1 MFLEQTINGLA
12 VGSVYALVAV
22 GYSLIFGVLRIL
34 NLAHA
39 SFYAFTGNIM
49 LVMIGLHL
57 GIVPALIAAIIL
69 TGILASLFNAGLLAP
84 LREKQVPNIIHMI
97 TAIGFSYVLD
107 NLMIA
112 FLGSDR
118 KSFPNIFPTKIF
130 QIGGAKIQSS
140 QIVMLAVSLIL
151 LLILSLI
158 VNHTKLGLGMRA
170 SEQNPKAANLM
181 GINVKRT
188 ITITFFLSGVYAAL
202 AGFLI
207 SGYYQMAY
215 PTMGVMVGTKAFVS
229 AVVGGIGVLYGSVVG
244 GLLIGL
250 AECYI
255 VMLLGANVKDAV
267 SFVILILVLLV
278 LPNGLFGKKQVTK
291 I

>member
-49 LVMIGLHL
+49 LVLIGLHF
-57 GIVPALIAAIIL
+57 GIVPALIVAIIL
-69 TGILASLFNAGLLAP
+69 TGLLASLFNAGLLAP

-97 TAIGFSYVLD
+97 TAIGFSYVID
-107 NLMIA
+107 NLLIA

-140 QIVMLAVSLIL
+140 PIVMLAVSLIL
-151 LLILSLI
+151 LLVLSLI

-229 AVVGGIGVLYGSVVG
+229 AGGGRPAHRPCRVLYRHASGRQRQGCGFFRYTDPGSSGSSERPVRQEAG
-244 GLLIGL
+244 YKNLRRG
-250 AECYI
+250 CH
-255 VMLLGANVKDAV
+255 
-267 SFVILILVLLV
+267 
-278 LPNGLFGKKQVTK
+278 GKHKE
-291 I
+291 

>member
-1 MFLEQTINGLA
+1 MFIEQTINGLA

-39 SFYAFTGNIM
+39 SFYAFAANM
-49 LVMIGLHL
+49 LFVILSMRV
-57 GIVPALIAAIIL
+57 GIVPALIVAVIL
-69 TGILASLFNAGLLAP
+69 TGLLASAFNAGLLAP
-84 LREKQVPNIIHMI
+84 LREKQVPGIIHMI
-97 TAIGFSYVLD
+97 TAIGFSYVID
-107 NLMIA
+107 NMLIA

-118 KSFPNIFPTKIF
+118 KSFPDFFPTAI
-130 QIGGAKIQSS
+130 IRVGNAKIQSS
-140 QIVMLAVSLIL
+140 QIVMLVISLVL
-151 LLILSLI
+151 LAILSFI

-181 GINVKRT
+181 GVNVKRT
-188 ITITFFLSGVYAAL
+188 ITITFFISGVYASL

-207 SGYYQMAY
+207 SSYYQMVY
-215 PTMGVMVGTKAFVS
+215 PTMGVVIGTKAFVS
-229 AVVGGIGVLYGSVVG
+229 AVVGGIGVLFGSVVG
-244 GLLIGL
+244 GLIIGL

-255 VMLLGANVKDAV
+255 VALMGANVKDAV
-267 SFVILILVLLV
+267 SFVILIIVLLV